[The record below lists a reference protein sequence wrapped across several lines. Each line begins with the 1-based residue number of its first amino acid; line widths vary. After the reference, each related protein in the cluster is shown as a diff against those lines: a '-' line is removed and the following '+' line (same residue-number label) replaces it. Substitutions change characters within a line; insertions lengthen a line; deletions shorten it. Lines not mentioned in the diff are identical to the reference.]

1 MTHET
6 ACIVA
11 LIGNIVAVLG
21 GARTGEEASIP
32 SVTRTK
38 ALALGSY
45 IVTCAGRAA
54 STSVTTDGF
63 AFYFHNEGDGVEC

>member
-6 ACIVA
+6 ACIIVA
-11 LIGNIVAVLG
+11 LIGNIVAVG
-21 GARTGEEASIP
+21 GARPGEEASIP

-45 IVTCAGRAA
+45 IVTCAGGIDIGN
-54 STSVTTDGF
+54 DGWICF
-63 AFYFHNEGDGVEC
+63 LFP

>member
-11 LIGNIVAVLG
+11 LIGNIVAVG
-21 GARTGEEASIP
+21 GARPGEEASIP

-45 IVTCAGRAA
+45 IVTCVGGIDIGN
-54 STSVTTDGF
+54 DGWICF
-63 AFYFHNEGDGVEC
+63 LFP